1 MSWWW
6 HLPCNGNQAK
16 RATTSNNMQK
26 RALFIPIFI
35 QMKNREE
42 QQLVT
47 KSNEKQPKATKSNKK
62 QKRKW
67 AIKNQTSNKRHKKAK
82 WEPGFF
88 NWYKTDNYA
97 VYDNTVSFAISK
109 VRKVI

>member
-1 MSWWW
+1 MSWSW
-6 HLPCNGNQAK
+6 HLPCNGNQPK
-16 RATTSNNMQK
+16 RANDQQQQAK

-35 QMKNREE
+35 QMKNQEE
-42 QQLVT
+42 QQWVT
-47 KSNEKQPKATKSNKK
+47 KSNEKRPKATKSNKK

-67 AIKNQTSNKRHKKAK
+67 AMKNQTNNKRHKKSK

-88 NWYKTDNYA
+88 NWYKTDNYV

-109 VRKVI
+109 VWKIL